1 MAGPSPP
8 PPQTSF
14 AGLNG
19 TRCRLRAR
27 EPRAACVARAGPA
40 SCSRKSPRL
49 GSKSHRGKGA
59 ASRGPAVAKAR
70 AAEPPSGG
78 TCCCWQCVCLWAP
91 VGHSSADGHSAPST
105 FKFDSPVQG
114 HAWWGLNPE
123 DHILQPL

>member
-8 PPQTSF
+8 HPQTSF

-59 ASRGPAVAKAR
+59 ASRGPAVAKAW
-70 AAEPPSGG
+70 AAEAPPWQRRGQRSPRQAAPAAAGSVCVSGPRSA
-78 TCCCWQCVCLWAP
+78 TALPMATARLP
-91 VGHSSADGHSAPST
+91 LSSLILPSR
-105 FKFDSPVQG
+105 DMLG
-114 HAWWGLNPE
+114 GA
-123 DHILQPL
+123 

>member
-59 ASRGPAVAKAR
+59 G
-70 AAEPPSGG
+70 SG
-78 TCCCWQCVCLWAP
+78 AP
-91 VGHSSADGHSAPST
+91 VRRHLLLLAVCVSLGPGRPQLCRWPQRAFH
-105 FKFDSPVQG
+105 FQV
-114 HAWWGLNPE
+114 
-123 DHILQPL
+123 